1 MPACSGVSTA
11 AIASI
16 LTLCVGVPAA
26 AGQAAAARLAL
37 PTGIEMRYVER
48 GAADGEVVVF
58 LHGFTDTSRS
68 FAAWL
73 DHGAPTA
80 DRYYAE
86 PGCDTAGDAQETP
99 IDLDE
104 ARRAFAAAKSA
115 SDRDAGRL
123 WGVELYGPVFLVDP
137 GSRFVVA
144 DRADPEGA
152 LAERDGVWV
161 GALPEDL
168 NPANTAIDWSGL
180 RWTMVLWPT
189 PSVPHARN
197 RLLLHEM
204 FHRIQDAVGLPA
216 NNPANAH
223 LDSKDG
229 RTWMRLEMRALAA
242 ALVADGAGRAAA
254 IADALAF
261 TRQRRDLFPQAAA
274 EEDALERN
282 EGMAEYTGLV
292 LGGLPVEVLAD
303 RAAVG
308 LEQREGS
315 ESLSRSFA
323 YATGPAY
330 GVLLDASGAPWRDRL
345 LAGGSLRDLLA
356 EAYLVEP
363 VAGAD
368 ARLAPYNGEWVVAT
382 EAAREGERLA
392 REVELR
398 GRFVDGPVVRMA
410 PGADFRF
417 SFDPNEAVGLEGVG
431 TVYES
436 ARVVDGWGILE
447 VASGGALFLRDDRGW
462 ITGVAVP
469 APAEST
475 DPPAAGEGWTLELA
489 EGWEIGPGQR
499 PGDWLVQPTAG
510 ASGTQ

>member
-1 MPACSGVSTA
+1 MA

-16 LTLCVGVPAA
+16 LSVCAGVPVA
-26 AGQAAAARLAL
+26 AGQVVQPTTSAAQ
-37 PTGIEMRYVER
+37 
-48 GAADGEVVVF
+48 D
-58 LHGFTDTSRS
+58 
-68 FAAWL
+68 W
-73 DHGAPTA
+73 
-80 DRYYAE
+80 
-86 PGCDTAGDAQETP
+86 P

-115 SDRDAGRL
+115 SDQDAGRL

-144 DRADPEGA
+144 DRADPGGA
-152 LAERDGVWV
+152 LEEREGVWV
-161 GALPEDL
+161 GTLPEEI
-168 NPANTAIDWSGL
+168 NPANTAIDWAGL

-189 PSVPHARN
+189 PSVPFARN

-204 FHRIQDAVGLPA
+204 FHRVQDEIGLAA

-229 RTWMRLEMRALAA
+229 RIWMRLEMRALAE
-242 ALVADGAGRAAA
+242 ALVVEGDGRAAA
-254 IADALAF
+254 IADALGFRAK
-261 TRQRRDLFPQAAA
+261 RRGLFPQAAA

-292 LGGLPVEVLAD
+292 LGGMPVDVLAD

-330 GVLLDASGAPWRDRL
+330 GVLLDASGEPWRDRMV
-345 LAGGSLRDLLA
+345 AGGSLRELL
-356 EAYLVEP
+356 EDAYRVEP
-363 VAGAD
+363 VEAAETRIG
-368 ARLAPYNGEWVVAT
+368 PYNGERVIAIET
-382 EAAREGERLA
+382 AREGERLA
-392 REVELR
+392 REAELR
-398 GRFVDGPVVRMA
+398 GRFVEGPVVRMA

-417 SFDPNEAVGLEGVG
+417 SFDPNQAVGLDGVG
-431 TVYES
+431 TVYET

-462 ITGVAVP
+462 VTGVVVP
-469 APAEST
+469 APAGST
-475 DPPAAGEGWTLELA
+475 DPPVAGEGWTLDVA
-489 EGWEIGPGQR
+489 DGWEVAPGQR
-499 PGDWLVQPTAG
+499 PGDWIVRPAAG
-510 ASGTQ
+510 ESGAP

>member
-1 MPACSGVSTA
+1 MPGRSGISLA
-11 AIASI
+11 AMASI
-16 LTLCVGVPAA
+16 LSLCLGVPAA
-26 AGQAAAARLAL
+26 AGQAGVAGLTL
-37 PTGIEMRYVER
+37 PHEIE
-48 GAADGEVVVF
+48 
-58 LHGFTDTSRS
+58 
-68 FAAWL
+68 
-73 DHGAPTA
+73 
-80 DRYYAE
+80 
-86 PGCDTAGDAQETP
+86 

-104 ARRAFAAAKSA
+104 ARRAFAAAKAA
-115 SDRDAGRL
+115 SDRDGGRL

-137 GSRFVVA
+137 GSRSVVA

-152 LAERDGVWV
+152 LTEREGVWV
-161 GALPEDL
+161 GALPEQL

-204 FHRIQDAVGLPA
+204 FHRVQDAVGLPA

-229 RTWMRLEMRALAA
+229 RSWMRLEMRALAV
-242 ALVADGAGRAAA
+242 ALVADGASRAEA

-261 TRQRRDLFPQAAA
+261 AAQRRDLFPQAAA

-292 LGGLPVEVLAD
+292 LGGLPAEVLAD
-303 RAAVG
+303 RAAVA
-308 LEQREGS
+308 LEQREGG

-330 GVLLDASGAPWRDRL
+330 GVLLDASGEPWRERL

-356 EAYLVEP
+356 QAYLVEP
-363 VAGAD
+363 VAAAD
-368 ARLAPYNGEWVVAT
+368 ARLAPYNGEWVIAI
-382 EAAREGERLA
+382 EAAGEVERLA
-392 REVELR
+392 REAELR

-410 PGADFRF
+410 PGEDFRF

-436 ARVVDGWGILE
+436 ARVVDSWGILE
-447 VASGGALFLRDDRGW
+447 IASGGALFLRDDRGW

-469 APAEST
+469 APAGST
-475 DPPAAGEGWTLELA
+475 DPPVSGEGWTLELA
-489 EGWEIGPGQR
+489 DGWEIAPGQR
-499 PGDWLVQPTAG
+499 AGDWLVRAIAG
-510 ASGTQ
+510 AGGTP